1 MKSNSCITIGLTGGI
16 ASGKSAASNK
26 FSDMGIPV
34 IDADII
40 AREVVEP
47 KSEGLKQLVNA
58 FGQSILDGEELDRS
72 KLRTIV
78 FNDSEKLKQI
88 NTILHPL
95 IGDEIRKQVNAVKQH
110 YCIVVIPL
118 LCESSRYDWL
128 DRVLV
133 IDVSKETQIKRLL
146 KRDAITIELANK
158 MLDSQCSRQQRLA
171 IADDIL
177 NNEKGLEQ
185 LYQHIQSLHL
195 LYKSL

>member
-1 MKSNSCITIGLTGGI
+1 VKSNSCRTIGLTGGI

-26 FSDMGIPV
+26 FAYMGIPV

-47 KSEGLKQLVNA
+47 KSEGLKQLINA
-58 FGQSILDGEELDRS
+58 FGQSILDGEKLDRS

-78 FNDSEKLKQI
+78 FNDSEKLEQI

-95 IGDEIRKQVNAVKQH
+95 IGNEIRKQVNAVKQH
-110 YCIVVIPL
+110 YCVVVIPL

>member
-1 MKSNSCITIGLTGGI
+1 
-16 ASGKSAASNK
+16 
-26 FSDMGIPV
+26 MGIPV

-118 LCESSRYDWL
+118 LCESSQYGWL
-128 DRVLV
+128 DRILV
-133 IDVSKETQIKRLL
+133 VDVSKDTQMSRLL